1 MRQPLVLGNWKM
13 NGSLKDNREL
23 LQGLVEGLNVD
34 AGVGVCPPAVYIP
47 QAVELLQGT
56 NIAVG
61 SQDVSAHGAG
71 AYTGELQSSMLKEVG
86 CAYAL
91 VGHSERREYHGESN
105 AQVAEKFKAAQASGL
120 VPVLCI
126 GETLEQREAETTLD
140 VIAAQLK
147 AVIDKVGESAFSSAV
162 VAYEPVWAIGTG
174 KTATPEQAQEVHK
187 FIRAQLGAVGEG
199 VQILYG
205 GSVKAD
211 NAESLFAKPDIDGA
225 LVGGA
230 SLKVQ
235 EFIAICS
242 AAAKG

>member
-13 NGSLKDNREL
+13 NGSLKDNRDL
-23 LQGLVEGLNVD
+23 LQGLLQGLNVD

-47 QAVELLQGT
+47 QAVELLKDS

-61 SQDVSAHGAG
+61 SQDVSARNAG
-71 AYTGELQSSMLKEVG
+71 AYTGELQAVMLKEVG
-86 CAYAL
+86 CSYAL
-91 VGHSERREYHGESN
+91 VGHSERREYHGESD
-105 AQVAEKFKAAQASGL
+105 AHVAEKFQAAQAAGL
-120 VPVLCI
+120 IPVLCI
-126 GETLEQREAETTLD
+126 GETLEQREADATLD
-140 VIAAQLK
+140 VIAAQVK
-147 AVIDKVGESAFSSAV
+147 AVIDLAGVDAFAKAV

-187 FIRAQLGAVGEG
+187 FIREQLGAVGDK

-230 SLKVQ
+230 SLKAQ
-235 EFIAICS
+235 DFIAICS
-242 AAAKG
+242 AAVA